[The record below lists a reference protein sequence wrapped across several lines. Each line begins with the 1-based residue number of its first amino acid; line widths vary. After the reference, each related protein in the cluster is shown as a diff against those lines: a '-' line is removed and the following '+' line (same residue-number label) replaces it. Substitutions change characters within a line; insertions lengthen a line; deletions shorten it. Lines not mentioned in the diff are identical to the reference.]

1 MTFSVA
7 IHNDLPY
14 HFWWPNHAKHHAPSV
29 EAMDFLVTILHPK
42 DDQDFDVEDLEAIV
56 TSNGGPGF
64 SQFQKKHSKHVEFA
78 ALIFR
83 YVYLTPKEKDEQQMM
98 KIDSL
103 LVLEPKL
110 YLPQQKLKPISL
122 FPQSTKNKIAQSKS
136 QSKNKNRTTRLSDKF
151 SGPRITTPG
160 FGLILVHPS
169 AFSGSI
175 IKPTYKLGAQLR
187 ATLIKDIS
195 LRDWLKW
202 IHLAKMEGLWPGL
215 LGRMCTNGG
224 LQKKIT
230 VGCISCFD
238 LREELVESLPHNATL
253 PFRIYSSSYAESVPF
268 H

>member
-1 MTFSVA
+1 
-7 IHNDLPY
+7 
-14 HFWWPNHAKHHAPSV
+14 
-29 EAMDFLVTILHPK
+29 
-42 DDQDFDVEDLEAIV
+42 
-56 TSNGGPGF
+56 
-64 SQFQKKHSKHVEFA
+64 
-78 ALIFR
+78 
-83 YVYLTPKEKDEQQMM
+83 MM

-103 LVLEPKL
+103 LALEPRLIFHSKNSNQ
-110 YLPQQKLKPISL
+110 YHSSPNQQKISL
-122 FPQSTKNKIAQSKS
+122 HKVSHNQKTKIAPLGLAW
-136 QSKNKNRTTRLSDKF
+136 LSDKF

-215 LGRMCTNGG
+215 LGRMCTNRG

-230 VGCISCFD
+230 VGCLSCFGP
-238 LREELVESLPHNATL
+238 REELVESLPHNATL